1 MDRGMKKTIIGL
13 SLMAMMF
20 LLIGPGQSIGQTIKR
35 IEFAKGK
42 SSAVVT
48 GTTGEY
54 GVTYVIR
61 ARSGQKIVVDLKPV
75 SNVGIKI
82 EGNGSDGEQV
92 LLREEKGGYYEVGLE
107 ESGDYTIFIGSL
119 NHRSVSFTLTVKITK
134 LADI

>member
-1 MDRGMKKTIIGL
+1 MGMNNTRIGL
-13 SLMAMMF
+13 LLTASIF
-20 LLIGPGQSIGQTIKR
+20 LLVSAGASIGQTTKR

-42 SSAVVT
+42 SSATVT
-48 GTTGEY
+48 GVTGEY

-61 ARSGQKIVVDLKPV
+61 ARSGQKLVVDLKPV

>member
-1 MDRGMKKTIIGL
+1 MKKTIVGL
-13 SLMAMMF
+13 SLAAMMF
-20 LLIGPGQSIGQTIKR
+20 LLIGAGQSIGQAIKR

-42 SSAVVT
+42 SSATVT
-48 GTTGEY
+48 GMTGEY

-107 ESGDYTIFIGSL
+107 ESGDYTIFVGSL